1 LRALVELVEDAP
13 QQVLQQGGIW
23 IGAEH
28 PHAALRDC
36 SVVQADYRTGDGGR
50 GQVALIGPMRM
61 AYATAHAA
69 VRSVA
74 GVLERL
80 LA

>member
-1 LRALVELVEDAP
+1 
-13 QQVLQQGGIW
+13 
-23 IGAEH
+23 
-28 PHAALRDC
+28 
-36 SVVQADYRTGDGGR
+36 
-50 GQVALIGPMRM
+50 MRM